1 MQTGSV
7 VPTSKGGGFGVVL
20 SARTLAADESG
31 RELKQYR
38 IRPIS
43 GIAGTNTTP
52 VDNGRDPRGAEPRNA
67 FSSTAGLQAP
77 EGLDSS
83 AGARPVAPETLTA
96 AQTQASDTAA
106 QDQRQGREKT
116 GEEASAGA
124 EAEAG
129 GTTGPGKKLTP
140 EERAI
145 VARLQAIDAAVRQE
159 EEAHAA
165 AAGAFAG
172 APQYQYTIG
181 PDGKRY
187 ATSGSVNV
195 KVNVSGS
202 PEQVERALK
211 TIQTAALAPNN
222 PSGADLSA
230 FRSAVADQGA
240 VRASRNANEV
250 SRQLN
255 APRSGTGQLQD
266 ALRSRFAAAA
276 DAYRRT
282 TDQ

>member
-20 SARTLAADESG
+20 SARTLATDESG
-31 RELKQYR
+31 GELKQYR

-43 GIAGTNTTP
+43 GIAETNATP
-52 VDNGRDPRGAEPRNA
+52 VDNGRVPRGAEPRNA
-67 FSSTAGLQAP
+67 FSGTA
-77 EGLDSS
+77 GLDSS
-83 AGARPVAPETLTA
+83 AGTRPVAPETLTA

-116 GEEASAGA
+116 GE
-124 EAEAG
+124 EAG

-181 PDGKRY
+181 PDDKRY
-187 ATSGSVNV
+187 ATSGSVSI

-211 TIQTAALAPNN
+211 PIQTAALAPNT

-250 SRQLN
+250 SRHLN
-255 APRSGTGQLQD
+255 AP
-266 ALRSRFAAAA
+266 RSRFAAAA

>member
-43 GIAGTNTTP
+43 GIAGTNATP

-67 FSSTAGLQAP
+67 FSGTAGLQVP

-83 AGARPVAPETLTA
+83 AGKRPVAPETLTA

-116 GEEASAGA
+116 GE

-181 PDGKRY
+181 PDDKRY
-187 ATSGSVNV
+187 ATSGSVSV

-250 SRQLN
+250 SRHLN
-255 APRSGTGQLQD
+255 AP
-266 ALRSRFAAAA
+266 RSRFAAAA